1 MATAPRMSA
10 RIEQVPP
17 PDDNVARLRV
27 PPHSREAEQAVLG
40 GLLQDNAALVV
51 ASELLTEADFY
62 GFEHRLIFA
71 AIADLIE
78 DGMSADVITVF
89 ERLETNGKSADCG
102 GIAYLNALQLG
113 VPSAAGMRSYA
124 SIVRER
130 AMLRKLIAASDEIA
144 TAAFNTQGRAAA
156 DVIAEGFAK
165 VRAIASE
172 APDSKALP
180 LLSFEQLRA
189 EAQAVSWTVKHILP
203 ADSVGLLFG
212 ASGTFKTYIAIDA
225 AMHIVHGLKW
235 LGRRTKKGPALFIA
249 GEGGT
254 GLAGRIEAWHRA
266 RRLPAPPAS
275 MLRVIPVA
283 LDLGAEA
290 WRVADAAKAAGIE
303 PAIVVIDT
311 FSQTFSG
318 EENSANE
325 VAAYFRE
332 VGNHIRALWH
342 CTVLVIH
349 HSGHSATDRPRGSSS
364 MQANTSFLLGAFR
377 DEKEMLATLTCVHMK
392 DGRSF
397 DDAIFQVNVQQL
409 GTDED
414 GDQVTQLV
422 ARHLSSAE
430 EVQDAMAAEH
440 KAGRGGHN
448 QLIVSLASNGMKEA
462 ELRKVFYEDCAV
474 DDPESR
480 RKAYFRARKWAMSRG
495 MFEVVQGIVVLP
507 SKTGHSA

>member
-1 MATAPRMSA
+1 MSA
-10 RIEQVPP
+10 RIEPRTSDE
-17 PDDNVARLRV
+17 DDVARLRV

-62 GFEHRLIFA
+62 RFEHRLIYS
-71 AIADLIE
+71 AIADLVE
-78 DGMSADVITVF
+78 DGHTADIITVF
-89 ERLETNGKSADCG
+89 ERLDTNSKADECG
-102 GIAYLNALQLG
+102 GLPYLNDLVG
-113 VPSAAGMRSYA
+113 CVPSAVGLRSYA
-124 SIVRER
+124 AIVRDR
-130 AMLRKLIAASDEIA
+130 SVRRKLIAASDEIA
-144 TAAFNTQGRAAA
+144 TAAFNTQGRPTSEVVA
-156 DVIAEGFAK
+156 DGFAK
-165 VRAIASE
+165 VRAIAAE
-172 APDSKALP
+172 APNAKALP
-180 LLSFEQLRA
+180 MLSFEQLRA
-189 EAQAVSWTVKHILP
+189 QAQAVSWTVKHILP

-225 AMHIVHGLKW
+225 AMHVVHGLKW
-235 LGRRTKKGPALFIA
+235 LGRRTKQGPALFIA

-254 GLAGRIEAWHRA
+254 GLAARIEAWHRA
-266 RRLPAPPAS
+266 RRLPAPAGN
-275 MLRVIPVA
+275 MLRVVPVA
-283 LDLGAEA
+283 IDLGADA
-290 WRVADAAKAAGIE
+290 WRVAEAAAAAGIT
-303 PAIVVIDT
+303 PSIVVVDT
-311 FSQTFSG
+311 FSQTYSG

-332 VGNHIRALWH
+332 LGNHLRSIWK

-349 HSGHSATDRPRGSSS
+349 HSGHNATDRPRGSST

-377 DEKEMLATLTCVHMK
+377 DEKEMMATLTCVHMK

-397 DDAIFQVNVQQL
+397 EDATFQVNVQNL

-448 QLIVSLASNGMKEA
+448 QLIVSLACSGMKEA
-462 ELRKVFYEDCAV
+462 ELRKAFYEDCAV
-474 DDPESR
+474 ADADSR
-480 RKAYFRARKWAMSRG
+480 RMAYFRARKWALSKQF
-495 MFEVVQGIVVLP
+495 FEIAQGVVIVTEP
-507 SKTGHSA
+507 ENRA

>member
-1 MATAPRMSA
+1 MAAPHRMAAVPDSRA
-10 RIEQVPP
+10 R
-17 PDDNVARLRV
+17 DDNVARLRV
-27 PPHSREAEQAVLG
+27 PPQSREAEQAVLG
-40 GLLQDNAALVV
+40 GLLQDNAAFAA
-51 ASELLTEADFY
+51 ASELVTDADFF

-78 DGMSADVITVF
+78 DGITADVITVY
-89 ERLETNGKSADCG
+89 ERLQVNGKAEDCG
-102 GIAYLNALQLG
+102 GLAYLNSLHLG
-113 VPSAAGMRSYA
+113 VPSAAGIRSYA
-124 SIVRER
+124 GIVRER

-165 VRAIASE
+165 VRAIAAE

-180 LLSFEQLRA
+180 LLSFDQLRA
-189 EAQAVSWTVKHILP
+189 EAQAVSWTVKHVLP

-225 AMHIVHGLKW
+225 AMHVVHGLKW

-283 LDLGAEA
+283 LDLGADA

-303 PAIVVIDT
+303 PSIVVVDT

-332 VGNHIRALWH
+332 VGNHLRALWH

-392 DGRSF
+392 DGRAF

-409 GTDED
+409 GTDAD

-448 QLIVSLASNGMKEA
+448 QLIVSLAHNGMKEA
-462 ELRKVFYEDCAV
+462 ELRKAFYEDCAA
-474 DDPESR
+474 DTTDGR
-480 RKAYFRARKWAMSRG
+480 RQAYFRARKWAIEKQF
-495 MFEVVQGIVVLP
+495 FEIAKGIVIVTEP
-507 SKTGHSA
+507 EKRT